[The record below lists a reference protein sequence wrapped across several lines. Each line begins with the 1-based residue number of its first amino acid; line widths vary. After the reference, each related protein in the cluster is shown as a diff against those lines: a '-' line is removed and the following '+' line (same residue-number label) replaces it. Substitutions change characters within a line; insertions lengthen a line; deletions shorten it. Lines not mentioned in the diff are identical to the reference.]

1 MYIYLYINIYTHT
14 TTLQNP
20 HDKDTARDNNLNCS
34 LFTVY
39 LISVSW
45 MVFEITI
52 LKTLICFY
60 TIQLQGQIK

>member
-1 MYIYLYINIYTHT
+1 MYFF
-14 TTLQNP
+14 QNP
-20 HDKDTARDNNLNCS
+20 YDKDTARDNNLNCS

-45 MVFEITI
+45 IVFEITI
-52 LKTLICFY
+52 LKNLICFN